1 MQDFGEYDHTS
12 FRQKPGE
19 YEFLANTIRLFY
31 AFAVKVVADFQAAT
45 KHVLDKHPQGVSV
58 LT

>member
-31 AFAVKVVADFQAAT
+31 AFAVKVVADFQSAHA
-45 KHVLDKHPQGVSV
+45 LDKHPQGVSV